1 MRCLCLV
8 FSKLCCYSLLLQKL
22 LTKLLGVIL
31 VMENI
36 DNFIEKYENI
46 YNVLRQLHSRI
57 LSDYKLKKMVENY
70 AASDLKLINEEIK
83 NVSLTTIDAIQFIA
97 VVG

>member
-1 MRCLCLV
+1 
-8 FSKLCCYSLLLQKL
+8 
-22 LTKLLGVIL
+22 
-31 VMENI
+31 MENF
-36 DNFIEKYENI
+36 DNFIQKYENI

-70 AASDLKLINEEIK
+70 SESDMDVINDEIK
-83 NVSLTTIDAIQFIA
+83 NLSLKTIDAIQFIA